1 MTTEKG
7 VWNLQQVRDKQ
18 LQSAWKTYSGAQQL
32 FTVGRDNQ
40 GQLGLNQTHDAIS
53 SPTQVPGTTWS
64 EIHCPRNGQR
74 SLALKT
80 DGTLWSWGGSEDGAS
95 GLNVGI
101 SYSSPTQIPGTTWAA
116 VEIDTNVSLAQK
128 TDGTLWAWGKNEY
141 GNLGQNNKTNR
152 SSPIQIGSGTDW
164 SKNISAG
171 DGKSGAVKTDGTL
184 WVWGKNNFGNL
195 GLNNRT
201 NLSSPTQI
209 PGTWLTSY
217 GALSMGSES
226 LAIKSDGTLWAWG
239 YGGSGSLGQNDT
251 TWRSSPVQ
259 VGSDTT
265 WAWINAEYISAFGV
279 KTDGTLWS
287 WGYGSGGAL
296 GQNNQTS
303 YSSPKQVGSGTDWSK
318 VWSNEMVGAGLKTDG
333 TAWVWGRNYYG
344 ELGQNESRGASKSS
358 PTQVPG
364 NYKWISPNNF
374 FYGFVKEL

>member
-1 MTTEKG
+1 MGLNQNT
-7 VWNLQQVRDKQ
+7 
-18 LQSAWKTYSGAQQL
+18 WKINQWYDQAVAGNVSYSGEQQL
-32 FTVGRDNQ
+32 FMVGRDNQ
-40 GQLGLNQTHDAIS
+40 GQLGLNDQVAQIS

-80 DGTLWSWGGSEDGAS
+80 DGTLWSWGATEDGAS

-116 VEIDTNVSLAQK
+116 VEIDTKVSLAQK
-128 TDGTLWAWGKNEY
+128 TDGTLWTWGNNSD
-141 GNLGQNNKTNR
+141 GGLGQNNKTNY

-184 WVWGKNNFGNL
+184 WVWGKNNLGNL
-195 GLNNRT
+195 GQNNRT
-201 NLSSPTQI
+201 DYSSPKQI
-209 PGTWLTSY
+209 PGTWSTSY
-217 GALSMGSES
+217 GGLSMGSES

-239 YGGSGSLGQNDT
+239 YGDSGSLGQNDT

-287 WGYGSGGAL
+287 WGYGAGGSL
-296 GQNNQTS
+296 GQNNQTAR
-303 YSSPKQVGSGTDWSK
+303 SSPIQIGSGTDWSK
-318 VWSNEMVGAGLKTDG
+318 AWSNEMVGAGLKTDG